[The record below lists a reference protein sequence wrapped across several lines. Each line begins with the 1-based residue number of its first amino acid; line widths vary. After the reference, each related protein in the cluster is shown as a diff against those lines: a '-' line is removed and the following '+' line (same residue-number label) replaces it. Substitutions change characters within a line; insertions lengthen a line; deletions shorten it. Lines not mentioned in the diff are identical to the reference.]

1 MARLE
6 RVGGGLIVKL
16 SRWETIGG
24 LKRDFTIPTECIV
37 SDEHVVDGW
46 ESLHGWRCPGTGIP
60 GVIMLGTMRY
70 KGTKDFCAVYGR
82 RPARVI
88 TCRNFGFARVLI
100 TDPK

>member
-1 MARLE
+1 MASLE
-6 RVGGGLIVKL
+6 QVDGGLVVRL
-16 SRWETIGG
+16 SRWESIGG
-24 LKRDFTIPTECIV
+24 LKRDFTIPAESIV

-46 ESLHGWRCPGTGIP
+46 DSLHGWRCPGTGIP

-88 TCRNFGFARVLI
+88 TCRDFGFARVLI
-100 TDPK
+100 SDPK